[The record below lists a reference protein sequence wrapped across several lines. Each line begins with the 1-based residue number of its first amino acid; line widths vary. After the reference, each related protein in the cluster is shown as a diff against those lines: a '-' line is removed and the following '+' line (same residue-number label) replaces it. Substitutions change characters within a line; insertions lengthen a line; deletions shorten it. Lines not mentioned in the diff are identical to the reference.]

1 MHIDVN
7 IRFHP
12 EKIRELR
19 DLYGIG
25 AEADVYKDFFDVSI
39 SKVVEA
45 LLREGFDPIAVKR
58 AVETYKPDLKKA
70 FDPVRADNRG

>member
-25 AEADVYKDFFDVSI
+25 AEADVYKDFFVSATRGVFWTLI
-39 SKVVEA
+39 
-45 LLREGFDPIAVKR
+45 LRVLRFTLDM
-58 AVETYKPDLKKA
+58 
-70 FDPVRADNRG
+70 